1 MPFFSLVAFLS
12 LFLFSLSLVLSHSFS
27 FSLFFPHSLSLDFD
41 ILFAEPIPFL
51 MAHAPFLMLFIT
63 LSLPFPATLC
73 LFFFMPLCLLSYSC
87 HLFPLSH
94 SFLHT
99 LSCVLFPH
107 AFSCKHTL
115 FSHVVVI
122 LLSLGHT
129 CASLLT
135 LFLECSPLLQLCSF
149 PCPFSLFFFF
159 APSFFLMLS
168 LSLSCTCCFSHAYS
182 QSHTLMFSWDYTFS
196 CTTVLTLSHASFL
209 SHPISSSCFFSSTS
223 QSLLISFTL
232 SLLFSPLLF
241 LSSASSSHPLIESW
255 NGLGWK

>member
-1 MPFFSLVAFLS
+1 MPFFFSLVAFLS

-149 PCPFSLFFFF
+149 PCPFS
-159 APSFFLMLS
+159 FFLHPHSFSCCHSPSHVLAVFHTHTLNLTHSCSHGITPFLAPLCSPFLMQAFSLIPFLLLAFSQVLPSHCSFLS
-168 LSLSCTCCFSHAYS
+168 LFLCFSLPCS
-182 QSHTLMFSWDYTFS
+182 FSLLLPL
-196 CTTVLTLSHASFL
+196 LTLS
-209 SHPISSSCFFSSTS
+209 
-223 QSLLISFTL
+223 
-232 SLLFSPLLF
+232 
-241 LSSASSSHPLIESW
+241 
-255 NGLGWK
+255 